1 MSMKNCATRGAA
13 WHSSVYTLPF
23 FGAKQPLD
31 GTTVADQLV
40 VFIVCTRDTSW
51 FSLLIEEIA
60 RHTISEIVRTTVKH

>member
-1 MSMKNCATRGAA
+1 M
-13 WHSSVYTLPF
+13 HSSVYTLPF

-40 VFIVCTRDTSW
+40 VFIVCTRDTSL

-60 RHTISEIVRTTVKH
+60 RHTISEIVRITVKQ